1 MEVYGGIKEGANSV
15 WNSICKIVEPIK
27 KVKDLVGSAWN
38 WLFGKNEDK
47 NKPSSQPEEVVKK
60 VETKDLTTLNSKA
73 KDVVSKSSQNT
84 YVTTAN
90 ISVHATPG
98 MSEKVVAEEVKK
110 ALYEEEQKQ
119 SRRKKSANY
128 D

>member
-1 MEVYGGIKEGANSV
+1 M
-15 WNSICKIVEPIK
+15 
-27 KVKDLVGSAWN
+27 VGSAWN
-38 WLFGKNEDK
+38 WLFGENEDK
-47 NKPSSQPEEVVKK
+47 NKPSSQSEEVAKK

-90 ISVHATPG
+90 ISVHASPG

-119 SRRKKSANY
+119 SRRKRSANY

>member
-1 MEVYGGIKEGANSV
+1 M
-15 WNSICKIVEPIK
+15 
-27 KVKDLVGSAWN
+27 VGSAWN

-60 VETKDLTTLNSKA
+60 VETNDLTTLNSKA

-98 MSEKVVAEEVKK
+98 MNEKVVAEEVKK
-110 ALYEEEQKQ
+110 ALEYQEQKTLRTKR
-119 SRRKKSANY
+119 SLNL